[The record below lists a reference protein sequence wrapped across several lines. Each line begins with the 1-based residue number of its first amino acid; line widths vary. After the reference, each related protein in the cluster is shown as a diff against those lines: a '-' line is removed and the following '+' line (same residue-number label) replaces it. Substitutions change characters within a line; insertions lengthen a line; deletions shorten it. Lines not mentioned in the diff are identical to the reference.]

1 MLIDCKGAEIRILG
15 ISENFL
21 LILRVDK
28 KLNVKLS
35 GWYVL
40 IKVSESFKIKCESK

>member
-1 MLIDCKGAEIRILG
+1 MLRDCKGEEYF
-15 ISENFL
+15 SENFL
-21 LILRVDK
+21 LILRVDE
-28 KLNVKLS
+28 KLIVKLS